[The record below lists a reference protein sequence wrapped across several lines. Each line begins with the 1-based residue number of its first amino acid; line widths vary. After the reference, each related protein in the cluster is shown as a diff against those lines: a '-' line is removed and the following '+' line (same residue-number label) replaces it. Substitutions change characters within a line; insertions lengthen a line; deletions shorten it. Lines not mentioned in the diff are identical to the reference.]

1 MFKLKVHKSRVGAV
15 LAATRNS
22 TTTTTHGNHYQYL
35 QNSKLPTLYFQRSLP
50 RLPIPLLEKSCERFL
65 AAVQPIL
72 SAEEHRETQQVVE
85 QFRQGVGMELHAKLK
100 QRDAANK
107 HTSYI
112 SEPWFDMY
120 LTDRAP
126 LPLNYNPLLVMR
138 GDPRPEYQPQ
148 LTRATNLII
157 SSLRFWRS
165 LQANILE
172 PEVYHMNPKKTN
184 TASYRRWMAIA
195 PKAFATYASYAF
207 KAFPLDMSQYSR
219 LLGTTRIPKLGKDE
233 LVQSPHSKHIL
244 VMRRGNMYAM
254 NVLDSSGYI
263 LSPSVI
269 LGRLKSILA
278 QDSQREPASVPL
290 GVLTTS
296 QRNDWAQTRAH
307 FVSNPKNAD
316 LLQREVDAALFCLCL
331 DSVEDGLF
339 DEANPVPMLKHQLAG
354 KATNRWF
361 DKSLSLLIS
370 ADGVTA
376 VNFEHS
382 WGDGVAVLRY
392 FNEVYKDMLQQPFV
406 SADTPHTPAD
416 GDTSNVRPLNFEIDE
431 RTRAAVEAAYA
442 QNASIVE
449 SLDMNYLQYKQLNK
463 GTCKRHGLSPDSII
477 QLAFQLAYRQAF
489 KRYVGTYESCSTSAF
504 RHGRTETMR
513 PCTMATK
520 AFCEALLQP
529 AQRQPS
535 AGELRAMIDKCS
547 SVHGQLTK
555 EAAMGQGF
563 DRHLFA
569 LRHTAQLEGLPQPAL
584 FETEAYKRINYNI
597 ISTSTLGTDTVV
609 AGSFGPVVKDGLGV
623 GYSIQNDFAGA
634 IVTSY
639 KNQAQGKEFID
650 SLESAFDQICAII
663 ERSNSAAKAKIS
675 N

>member
-1 MFKLKVHKSRVGAV
+1 
-15 LAATRNS
+15 
-22 TTTTTHGNHYQYL
+22 
-35 QNSKLPTLYFQRSLP
+35 
-50 RLPIPLLEKSCERFL
+50 
-65 AAVQPIL
+65 
-72 SAEEHRETQQVVE
+72 
-85 QFRQGVGMELHAKLK
+85 
-100 QRDAANK
+100 
-107 HTSYI
+107 
-112 SEPWFDMY
+112 
-120 LTDRAP
+120 
-126 LPLNYNPLLVMR
+126 
-138 GDPRPEYQPQ
+138 
-148 LTRATNLII
+148 
-157 SSLRFWRS
+157 
-165 LQANILE
+165 
-172 PEVYHMNPKKTN
+172 
-184 TASYRRWMAIA
+184 
-195 PKAFATYASYAF
+195 
-207 KAFPLDMSQYSR
+207 
-219 LLGTTRIPKLGKDE
+219 
-233 LVQSPHSKHIL
+233 
-244 VMRRGNMYAM
+244 
-254 NVLDSSGYI
+254 
-263 LSPSVI
+263 
-269 LGRLKSILA
+269 
-278 QDSQREPASVPL
+278 
-290 GVLTTS
+290 
-296 QRNDWAQTRAH
+296 
-307 FVSNPKNAD
+307 
-316 LLQREVDAALFCLCL
+316 
-331 DSVEDGLF
+331 
-339 DEANPVPMLKHQLAG
+339 MLKIVIF
-354 KATNRWF
+354 NVSWF

-623 GYSIQNDFAGA
+623 G
-634 IVTSY
+634 
-639 KNQAQGKEFID
+639 
-650 SLESAFDQICAII
+650 
-663 ERSNSAAKAKIS
+663 
-675 N
+675 